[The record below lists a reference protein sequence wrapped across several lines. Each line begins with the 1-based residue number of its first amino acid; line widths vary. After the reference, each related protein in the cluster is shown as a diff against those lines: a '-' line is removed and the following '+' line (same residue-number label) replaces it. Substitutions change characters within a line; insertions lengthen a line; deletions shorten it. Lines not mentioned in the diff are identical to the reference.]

1 MKAVTLGLAVGLLVA
16 QPLSA
21 ADVFPDTEYISG
33 KGGFTQKIK
42 GTLFIE
48 ESQVRFANKSGQE
61 VFAIPMAAVKQASN
75 SKERDE
81 GSFGRKA
88 ALGIFASKTEEF
100 LQVDTESA
108 EGAEAVVFKTKKK
121 MSPGMA
127 AKLNFYAA
135 KLRPPAEPQ
144 ASPSPA
150 PPQP

>member
-1 MKAVTLGLAVGLLVA
+1 MKAVTLGFALGLLVA

-33 KGGFTQKIK
+33 KGGFAQKIK
-42 GTLFIE
+42 GTLSIE
-48 ESQVRFANKSGQE
+48 ESQVRFANKNGQE
-61 VFAIPMAAVKQASN
+61 VFVIPIASVKQATN

-88 ALGIFASKTEEF
+88 MLGIFASKTEEF
-100 LQVDTESA
+100 LQVDTEASG
-108 EGAEAVVFKTKKK
+108 GAEAVVFKTKKK

-127 AKLNFYAA
+127 AKINFYAA
-135 KLRPPAEPQ
+135 KLRDAAAAQ
-144 ASPSPA
+144 APPSPA